1 MNTIRSVLYAPKI
14 VEGDALPSLIGD
26 TSGYLD
32 RDTLGSVNNG
42 DHQEN
47 VADSFRHKTFVRVR
61 SLYR

>member
-1 MNTIRSVLYAPKI
+1 MNTIRSVLYAPEI
-14 VEGDALPSLIGD
+14 VEGGTLPSLSQY
-26 TSGYLD
+26 TLGYLD
-32 RDTLGSVNNG
+32 GDTLGSVDNR

>member
-1 MNTIRSVLYAPKI
+1 MNTIRSVLYAPEI
-14 VEGDALPSLIGD
+14 VEGDALPSLNRD

-32 RDTLGSVNNG
+32 GDTLGSVNNG

-47 VADSFRHKTFVRVR
+47 VADNFRHKTFVRVR

>member
-1 MNTIRSVLYAPKI
+1 MNTIRSVLYAPEI
-14 VEGDALPSLIGD
+14 VEGGALPSLSQD
-26 TSGYLD
+26 TLGYLD
-32 RDTLGSVNNG
+32 GDTLGSVDNG

>member
-1 MNTIRSVLYAPKI
+1 MNTIRSVLYDPDI

-26 TSGYLD
+26 TLGYLD
-32 RDTLGSVNNG
+32 GDTLGSVDNG

>member
-1 MNTIRSVLYAPKI
+1 MNTIRSVLYAPEI
-14 VEGDALPSLIGD
+14 VEGGALPSLIGD

-32 RDTLGSVNNG
+32 RDTLGSVTNA

-47 VADSFRHKTFVRVR
+47 SFRHKTIVRVR

>member
-1 MNTIRSVLYAPKI
+1 MNTIRSVLYAPEI
-14 VEGDALPSLIGD
+14 VEGGALSSLSQD
-26 TSGYLD
+26 TLGYLD
-32 RDTLGSVNNG
+32 GDTLGSVDNG

>member
-1 MNTIRSVLYAPKI
+1 MNTIRSVLYDPEI
-14 VEGDALPSLIGD
+14 VEGGILPSVSGD
-26 TSGYLD
+26 TLGYLD
-32 RDTLGSVNNG
+32 GDTLESVNNG

>member
-1 MNTIRSVLYAPKI
+1 MNTIRSVLYVPEI

-32 RDTLGSVNNG
+32 RDTLGSVANA

-47 VADSFRHKTFVRVR
+47 SFRHKTFVRVR